1 MQEHFAEPD
10 PLAKR
15 ETLELMRAYYRITD
29 PSRHS
34 PRWPADDS
42 TAKIMRH
49 AALWVG
55 AMSILRRPVWCYA
68 AWWQS
73 GERGKSVASIIA
85 QEVLWEIRKIAR
97 SEIPLPERRAK
108 AAKRIDQFK
117 GDL

>member
-34 PRWPADDS
+34 PKWPADDS
-42 TAKIMRH
+42 TAEIMRH

-55 AMSILRRPVWCYA
+55 AMSILRLPVWCYA
-68 AWWQS
+68 VWWQS
-73 GERGKSVASIIA
+73 G
-85 QEVLWEIRKIAR
+85 
-97 SEIPLPERRAK
+97 
-108 AAKRIDQFK
+108 
-117 GDL
+117 